1 MAAIMTEAFIKLIF
15 EASLTAG
22 IAAAAVMLI
31 RIPLKKAPK
40 RWSYL
45 LWAVVFFRC
54 LCPFSVESTF
64 SLFNAVPEKSVIS
77 ESDTDID
84 EAPRTEQQA
93 DIPAEAR
100 YTENTPAPLPSM
112 GTFYNPYGGYD
123 EPRYADYSGYA
134 NFAEND
140 NTESVS
146 EADDTETT
154 VKAVNTDEAG
164 KTEKAVNVHTILLI
178 VWLAG
183 VAAMAVYG
191 VLSYARLMRK
201 IRTAVKTEDGVYET
215 DLIPTA
221 FSAGFFP
228 AKVYIPC
235 GLSDTEHRL
244 IVTHER
250 VHIRRCDHITK
261 LLAFAALAV
270 HWFNPLIWAAFTL
283 MTKDMELSC
292 DEAVLKICGAE
303 EKKDYSRALLRVS
316 MKRSGLAVIPIAFG
330 ETGIKGRVKNV
341 LGYKKPRAVATLLA
355 GALVI
360 SACAVLGTNA
370 VKSDE
375 AAAAEDER
383 VLLEKGTTEFID
395 VNGEKIFFAHGD
407 RDDAFKVSGTS
418 TDSVLRYRNASGDI
432 RSVWFS
438 DVVDIGDLVGMSMNE
453 EYVGSTSG
461 GIDIDCD
468 ISEITINDIYV
479 KRGEYLYYV
488 AVSLDV
494 LADDTF
500 PEKFRCE
507 TWAPESV
514 NIEINGG
521 DGKYTVNAEIAARF
535 IENEEA
541 DYYGLALLGFDD
553 TLVYA
558 AKNLNIVGHLDSND
572 AQNESRVLLEKGT
585 TEFED
590 GNGESVYFAYG
601 DNVVYT
607 NYHGDDVE
615 NVTTPILKYEDESG
629 NIHDLQIHNYLK
641 GFLGVTFSA
650 DENGK
655 NIGSAGGVDM
665 DCNVSEITINDI
677 YVKFNDGFYYV
688 SLSMYVLADDTLPE
702 KTGCYTW
709 QQSSAEI
716 DVKGG
721 NGRYIVNADIKTQ
734 WAGGGNADWVGS
746 TRHENFG
753 VALIGFD
760 DIPVYASK
768 DLKIVGHMGGEDVK
782 NEQPQNSGQA
792 EQATNNQQSRSVS
805 LEKGKTEFMGS
816 GGDRIFL
823 SYKEENPMA
832 YYPPEAPEAY
842 EKNYA
847 DIVYVGFPGHIGTG
861 SGFTQ
866 SDVPALTAEVYSQN
880 NSGNRTSV
888 SNSLRGG
895 IHDILIDSDVSQI
908 TVNDLDI
915 KHDNDKILLCL
926 DLDVWADKW
935 TSDLVKFSE
944 VIDPNAPETS
954 SVLTAVPSVEDGRIC
969 NIKAEIE
976 MPSGNVGYGLV
987 LSGFEDI
994 PIIAADKAAEKF
1006 VNTLTNE
1013 EVKQAYLEKMKE
1025 LQEEAKPSPAL
1036 PLSMTDIGT
1045 YGANNKNILF
1055 SVPKGTEVLASLDGT
1070 VKSAEKGF
1078 NHGYGFS
1085 IEISHADG
1093 MSTFYA
1099 HLDDFAVEV
1108 GDEVKKGDVIG
1119 YSGSSGD
1126 TLGDALLFEIR
1137 KDGVAED
1144 PRNYYFFGA
1153 DDYQR
1158 TLDEIGK
1165 DHVDDGVGIAGI
1177 YSEDG
1182 RLISGTDSETIEIE
1196 GVTYYIISTEEQLR
1210 AIAAGEYGMDKNFLQ
1225 NGNIYLSSD
1234 EWIPIGTKDDPFTGT
1249 YAGNGFEIIGL
1260 TMKDPDATR
1269 IGMFGYAENAEIYN
1283 ITLRDYDI
1291 FSAGRNAKTIS
1302 VAPILPVVT
1311 GGTRCYDNYAYP
1323 NEEAEWNYLF

>member
-1 MAAIMTEAFIKLIF
+1 MTEAFIKLIF
-15 EASLTAG
+15 QASITAG

-54 LCPFSVESTF
+54 LCPFSVESAV
-64 SLFNAVPEKSVIS
+64 SVFNAVPEKSVVS
-77 ESDTDID
+77 ESNTDSD
-84 EAPRTEQQA
+84 EVPHTEQQA
-93 DIPAEAR
+93 DIPAEVQ
-100 YTENTPAPLPSM
+100 YTENTPAPLPST

-140 NTESVS
+140 YIQNIFEV
-146 EADDTETT
+146 ADTEA
-154 VKAVNTDEAG
+154 AVTAVSTDENI

-183 VAAMAVYG
+183 VAVMAVYG
-191 VLSYARLMRK
+191 TLSYARLMRK

-235 GLSDTEHRL
+235 GLSETEHRL

-250 VHIRRCDHITK
+250 VHLRRCDHITK
-261 LLAFAALAV
+261 LLAFVALAV

-375 AAAAEDER
+375 VAAAEDER

-438 DVVDIGDLVGMSMNE
+438 DEVNIGNFVGISMNE
-453 EYVGSTSG
+453 ESADSISG

-479 KRGEYLYYV
+479 KRDGHYYYA

-500 PEKFRCE
+500 PEKFRVE
-507 TWAPESV
+507 TWRHDAA
-514 NIEINGG
+514 NIEINGS
-521 DGKYTVNAEIAARF
+521 DGRYTVNVEITVHA
-535 IENEEA
+535 IENGEA

-553 TLVYA
+553 TPVYA
-558 AKNLNIVGHLDSND
+558 AKNLNIVGHLDSKD

-607 NYHGDDVE
+607 NYYEDGVE
-615 NVTTPILKYEDESG
+615 QATTPVLRYKDESG
-629 NIHDLQIHNYLK
+629 KIHDLQIHNYLK

-655 NIGSAGGVDM
+655 NISSSGGVDI

-677 YVKFNDGFYYV
+677 YVKLNDGFCYV

-702 KTGCYTW
+702 KTGCFTW
-709 QQSSAEI
+709 QQGSAEI

-721 NGRYIVNADIKTQ
+721 NGRYIVNADIKTA
-734 WAGGGNADWVGS
+734 WAGGGNADWVSS
-746 TRHENFG
+746 TRLENCG

-768 DLKIVGHMGGEDVK
+768 DLKIVGHIGGEAAK
-782 NEQPQNSGQA
+782 NEQSPNSVQA
-792 EQATNNQQSRSVS
+792 EQATNNQQSKSVS
-805 LEKGKTEFMGS
+805 LEKGKTEFKGS
-816 GGDRIFL
+816 GGERIFL
-823 SYKEENPMA
+823 SYKEENPMI
-832 YYPPEAPEAY
+832 YTYPSEVLDAM
-842 EKNYA
+842 EKNYE
-847 DIVYVGFPGHIGTG
+847 DMVYVGFPDAAGAGG
-861 SGFTQ
+861 AFQ
-866 SDVPALTAEVYSQN
+866 ESDTPALTAEVYSQSK
-880 NSGNRTSV
+880 SGQSTYTSG
-888 SNSLRGG
+888 SLRGSTY
-895 IHDILIDSDVSQI
+895 DILIDSDVSQI
-908 TVNDLDI
+908 VVNDIDI
-915 KHDNDKILLCL
+915 KHNNDKILLCL
-926 DLDVWADKW
+926 DLDMWADEW
-935 TSDLVKFSE
+935 TSDLVKFSTA
-944 VIDPNAPETS
+944 VNPDAS
-954 SVLTAVPSVEDGRIC
+954 SVLTAVPSAEDGRVC

-987 LSGFEDI
+987 LSGFDDI
-994 PIIAADKAAEKF
+994 PILAKDKAAEKF

-1013 EVKQAYLEKMKE
+1013 EVKQAYQKKMKE
-1025 LQEEAKPSPAL
+1025 LQEEAKSSPAL
-1036 PLSMTDIGT
+1036 PLSAADIGT
-1045 YGANNKNILF
+1045 YGANEWQVLF
-1055 SVPKGTEVLASLDGT
+1055 SVPKGTEVLASLDGV
-1070 VKSAEKGF
+1070 VKSAKKDF
-1078 NHGYGFS
+1078 NMGYGFC

-1099 HLDDFAVEV
+1099 HLDDFAVKV

-1119 YSGSSGD
+1119 HSGSSGD

-1137 KDGVAED
+1137 KDGIAEN
-1144 PRNYYFFGA
+1144 PWNYYFFGA

-1165 DHVDDGVGIAGI
+1165 DYVSDGIQGI
-1177 YSEDG
+1177 YYEDG
-1182 RLISGTDSETIEIE
+1182 IPVYENEQETI
-1196 GVTYYIISTEEQLR
+1196 
-1210 AIAAGEYGMDKNFLQ
+1210 
-1225 NGNIYLSSD
+1225 
-1234 EWIPIGTKDDPFTGT
+1234 
-1249 YAGNGFEIIGL
+1249 
-1260 TMKDPDATR
+1260 R
-1269 IGMFGYAENAEIYN
+1269 IDNEIYY
-1283 ITLRDYDI
+1283 TYFHRGAASCDRGGQVRHGQKLFAEVRY
-1291 FSAGRNAKTIS
+1291 SA
-1302 VAPILPVVT
+1302 
-1311 GGTRCYDNYAYP
+1311 
-1323 NEEAEWNYLF
+1323 F